1 MVLGRAEDTLAPK
14 VSPARKSTA
23 SRTRTTFTINS
34 HLLDQARM
42 ININISAAAC
52 EGVKSAVRAARLRSD
67 QEAYR
72 NMPEQPDPFW
82 DEAEAWGEE

>member
-1 MVLGRAEDTLAPK
+1 M
-14 VSPARKSTA
+14 
-23 SRTRTTFTINS
+23 
-34 HLLDQARM
+34 M
-42 ININISAAAC
+42 NINISAAAC